1 MTKEAQMP
9 ADGAVVPVALIA
21 RPFERVWDNIRS
33 GDLGIWPVIIGLVVI
48 SAFFYSKNPN
58 YASATN
64 LNNLIVQMAGVT
76 MIAFG
81 VVFVLLLGEIDLS
94 VGYLSGVAGVV
105 VAEFQLAG
113 SNHQLPGLIAILL
126 ALLAGALFGVIQG
139 SIIAFIG
146 VPSFIVTLAGLLA
159 AEGIILKGLPQQL
172 IVIQNNTVNN
182 VANYYFSHTAGWIVA
197 GALSA
202 AYALVVLGGI
212 AMRKRVGA
220 TVKNVPFSLF
230 KVVALTAA
238 TFLLVLWSNRDSA
251 RGVPFA
257 GLLMVILFVSLTFL
271 AKKTTFGRHVYAVGG
286 NAEAARRAGINVAR
300 IRIIVFA
307 LSGTMAAL
315 GGIVFAARLSSVQ
328 ASAGGGTILLDAIAA
343 AVIGGTSL
351 FGGRGEVKS
360 ALLGALIIAM
370 IANGIDMV
378 GYSTYV
384 KYWVTAAILL
394 AAVII
399 DTVSRKRQLAAG
411 R

>member
-1 MTKEAQMP
+1 VTTGTQIP
-9 ADGAVVPVALIA
+9 ADATAPVALIT
-21 RPFERVWDNIRS
+21 RPFHRVMDNIRS
-33 GDLGIWPVIIGLVVI
+33 GDVGIWPVVIGLVVI
-48 SAFFYSKNPN
+48 SAFFYSKNSN

-94 VGYLSGVAGVV
+94 IGYLSGVAGVV

-113 SNHQLPGLIAILL
+113 SSHEFPGLVAIFL
-126 ALLAGALFGVIQG
+126 ALLAGALFGGIQG
-139 SIIAFIG
+139 SIVAFIG
-146 VPSFIVTLAGLLA
+146 VPSFIATLAGLLVA
-159 AEGIILKGLPQQL
+159 QGIILYGLPQQL

-182 VANYYFSHTAGWIVA
+182 VANYYFSHSAGWIIA
-197 GALSA
+197 AILSA
-202 AYALVVLGGI
+202 AYALVVLGAI
-212 AMRKRVGA
+212 ATRKRAGA
-220 TVKNVPFSLF
+220 MVKNVPFSLF
-230 KVVALTAA
+230 KVVAMTAA
-238 TFLLVLWSNRDSA
+238 TFLLVLWSNRDPA

-257 GLLMVILFVSLTFL
+257 GLLMVILFVCLTFL

-286 NAEAARRAGINVAR
+286 NAEAARRAGINVPR
-300 IRIIVFA
+300 IKIIVFMI
-307 LSGTMAAL
+307 SGTMAAL
-315 GGIVFAARLSSVQ
+315 GGVIFAARLSSVQ
-328 ASAGGGTILLDAIAA
+328 SSAGGGTILLDAIAA

-360 ALLGALIIAM
+360 ALLGSLIIAM

-378 GYSTYV
+378 GYSQYV
-384 KYWVTAAILL
+384 KYWVTGAILL

-399 DTVSRKRQLAAG
+399 DTVSRKRQLASG